1 MRKDENQ
8 LKTMHVNAQTGR
20 LEEAKWTASPNF
32 EPRPPGLVP
41 ELIVVHGI
49 SLPPDEFGGSG
60 VEQLF
65 TNQLNPQEDSYYQAI
80 HGLKVSSHLFIRR
93 GGEVIQFVDFN
104 QRAWHA
110 GVSCFDGREN
120 CNDFSIG
127 IELEGADH
135 IAYTASQYEALAS
148 AILALQQAYP
158 SLNKAAVVGHSDI
171 APGRKTDPGPLF
183 NWATLKRLTSS
194 SSQIA

>member
-1 MRKDENQ
+1 M
-8 LKTMHVNAQTGR
+8 KTRHVNAQSGR
-20 LEEAKWTASPNF
+20 LEDAEWIASPNF

-49 SLPPDEFGGSG
+49 SLPPDEFGGRG

-65 TNQLNPQEDSYYQAI
+65 TNQLNPQEDSYYQGI
-80 HGLKVSSHLFIRR
+80 DGLKVSSHLFIRR

-135 IAYTASQYEALAS
+135 IAYTASQYDSLAS
-148 AILALQQAYP
+148 VVLALQQAYP
-158 SLNKAAVVGHSDI
+158 SLHNKAVVGHSDI

-183 NWATLKRLTSS
+183 NWAALRRLTSS
-194 SSQIA
+194 DTQPN

>member
-1 MRKDENQ
+1 
-8 LKTMHVNAQTGR
+8 MHVNAQTGR
-20 LEEAKWTASPNF
+20 LVEAKWIASPNF

-80 HGLKVSSHLFIRR
+80 EGLKVSSHLFIRR

-110 GVSCFDGREN
+110 GVSCFNGREN

-135 IAYTASQYEALAS
+135 IAYTASQYEALGS
-148 AILALQQAYP
+148 AILALQEAYP
-158 SLNKAAVVGHSDI
+158 SLRNAAVVGHSDI

-183 NWATLKRLTSS
+183 NWAALKRLTSS
-194 SSQIA
+194 

>member
-1 MRKDENQ
+1 MNT
-8 LKTMHVNAQTGR
+8 LHVNPKAGR
-20 LEEAKWTASPNF
+20 LEEAKWIASPNF

-49 SLPPDEFGGSG
+49 SLPPDEFGGMG

-65 TNQLNPQEDSYYQAI
+65 TNQLNPLEDSYYQGI
-80 HGLKVSSHLFIRR
+80 DGLKVSSHLFIRR
-93 GGEVIQFVDFN
+93 GGEVVQFVDFN

-110 GVSCFDGREN
+110 GVSCFEGREN

-135 IAYTASQYEALAS
+135 IAYTASQYEALAQV
-148 AILALQQAYP
+148 ILALQQAYP

-183 NWATLKRLTSS
+183 NWAALKRLTNSS
-194 SSQIA
+194 TKT